1 MGKEGKIDDKTYKTI
16 IAYKKEV
23 IYKIDYRFVTK
34 FMLIFCIASFYIFI
48 RFGHDDFG
56 IMFSLV
62 LAYLSLFGRH
72 CAFRLIVTVDCVV
85 FVTAVVVV
93 LVVHFYAVCIVAD
106 IAVVLPVSGFF
117 LEAVDVLFDVAGVL
131 VFALVVLFD
140 VFGTLLDVVGLLVVD
155 SGVSVDVVDIPVD
168 AVGQFVEDF
177 AFVLRSLLKAVLV
190 FASFSFPFSTKCKLS
205 WL

>member
-1 MGKEGKIDDKTYKTI
+1 MGKEGRIDKTYKTR

-34 FMLIFCIASFYIFI
+34 FMLIFYIAFYIFI
-48 RFGHDDFG
+48 RFAHDDFG

-62 LAYLSLFGRH
+62 LAYLSHFGRL
-72 CAFRLIVTVDCVV
+72 CAFRLIVTVDGVV
-85 FVTAVVVV
+85 FVTAVVGGVV
-93 LVVHFYAVCIVAD
+93 LVAHFYAVCIVAD

-117 LEAVDVLFDVAGVL
+117 LEAVDILFDVAGVL

-140 VFGTLLDVVGLLVVD
+140 VFGTLLDVAGLVVD
-155 SGVSVDVVDIPVD
+155 SGVSAVVVGIPVD
-168 AVGQFVEDF
+168 TVGQFLEDF
-177 AFVLRSLLKAVLV
+177 AAVLRSSLKAVVV

-205 WL
+205 L

>member
-1 MGKEGKIDDKTYKTI
+1 MGKEGRIDKTYKTR

-34 FMLIFCIASFYIFI
+34 FMLIFCIAFYIFI
-48 RFGHDDFG
+48 RFAHDDFG

-62 LAYLSLFGRH
+62 LAYLSHFGRL
-72 CAFRLIVTVDCVV
+72 CAFRLIVTADGVV
-85 FVTAVVVV
+85 FVTAVVGGVV
-93 LVVHFYAVCIVAD
+93 LVAHFYAVCIVAD

-117 LEAVDVLFDVAGVL
+117 LEAVDILFDVAGVL

-140 VFGTLLDVVGLLVVD
+140 VFGTLLDVAGLVVD
-155 SGVSVDVVDIPVD
+155 SGVSAVVVGIPVD
-168 AVGQFVEDF
+168 TVGQFLEDF
-177 AFVLRSLLKAVLV
+177 AAVLRSLLKAVVV

-205 WL
+205 L

>member
-1 MGKEGKIDDKTYKTI
+1 MGKEGRIDKTYKAR

-34 FMLIFCIASFYIFI
+34 FMLIFCIAFYIFI
-48 RFGHDDFG
+48 RFAHDDFG

-62 LAYLSLFGRH
+62 LAYLSLFGRL
-72 CAFRLIVTVDCVV
+72 CAFRLIVTVDGVV
-85 FVTAVVVV
+85 FVTAVVGGVV
-93 LVVHFYAVCIVAD
+93 LVAHFYAVCIVAD

-117 LEAVDVLFDVAGVL
+117 LEAVDILFDVAGVL

-140 VFGTLLDVVGLLVVD
+140 VFGTLLDVAGLLVVD
-155 SGVSVDVVDIPVD
+155 SGVSAVVVGIPVD
-168 AVGQFVEDF
+168 TVGQFLEDF
-177 AFVLRSLLKAVLV
+177 AAVLRSLLKAVVV

-205 WL
+205 L